1 MNAIDLNGRHAIVT
15 GGSSGIGLASARRFL
30 QSGASVAIWG
40 RSPAKLDQAMAQLH
54 GLGPVEAH
62 SIDVSDEA
70 AVHAAMEAFI
80 AAHGQLDILFN
91 CAGAAQDTK
100 PLTALSATEWHDCI
114 RANLDSTFY
123 CCKAAIPHMVSRS
136 YGRIINTSSM
146 AGKEGNAFQAAYASA
161 KAGVIALTKVL
172 GKELSESGVIA
183 NCIVPTLFE
192 TPMADA
198 VVSAA
203 PDVMAAIR
211 DKIPM
216 KRFGQPDEA
225 AAMVAW
231 LASED
236 CSFSTGFAFDLSGG
250 RATY

>member
-1 MNAIDLNGRHAIVT
+1 MNKIDLSGRHAIVT
-15 GGSSGIGLASARRFL
+15 GGSSGIGLATARRFL
-30 QSGASVAIWG
+30 QSGAQVCIWG
-40 RSPAKLDQAMAQLH
+40 RSEPKLDEALKLLTP
-54 GLGPVEAH
+54 LGPVQAR
-62 SIDVSDEA
+62 SVDVSDATKVDA
-70 AVHAAMEAFI
+70 AASDFI
-80 AAHGQLDILFN
+80 ASHGQIDILFN
-91 CAGAAQDTK
+91 CAGAAQETK
-100 PLTALSATEWHDCI
+100 PLSQISSEEWHSCI
-114 RANLDSTFY
+114 SANLDSSFY
-123 CCKAAIPHMVSRS
+123 CCKAVIPQMVAQN

-146 AGKEGNAFQAAYASA
+146 AGKEGNAYQAAYASA

-172 GKELSESGVIA
+172 GKELSETGVLV

-198 VVSAA
+198 VVSGA
-203 PDVMAAIR
+203 PEVMAVLR

-216 KRFGQPDEA
+216 KRFGDPDEA

-231 LASED
+231 LASEE

>member
-1 MNAIDLNGRHAIVT
+1 MNKIDLAGRHAIVT
-15 GGSSGIGLASARRFL
+15 GGGSGIGLAAAKRFL
-30 QSGASVAIWG
+30 ESGAQVCIWG
-40 RSPAKLDQAMAQLH
+40 RSQSKLDDAVTVLAP
-54 GLGPVEAH
+54 LGPVEVRSVDVSNETVVEAAIRDFIKSH
-62 SIDVSDEA
+62 GQIDV
-70 AVHAAMEAFI
+70 
-80 AAHGQLDILFN
+80 LFN
-91 CAGAAQDTK
+91 CAGAAQETK
-100 PLTALSATEWHDCI
+100 PLTGLSSEEWRACI
-114 RANLDSTFY
+114 SANLDSTFY
-123 CCKAAIPHMVSRS
+123 CCRAVIPQMVSQG

-146 AGKEGNAFQAAYASA
+146 AGKEGNAYQAAYASA

-172 GKELSESGVIA
+172 GKELSETGVLV

-203 PDVMAAIR
+203 PEVMAAIR

-231 LASED
+231 LASKE
-236 CSFSTGFAFDLSGG
+236 CSFTTGFAFDLSGG